1 MFEIIA
7 IRKHAMVRY
16 KYLFVRVL
24 RNLKIKKLGTIINL
38 EKDLIFTSSP
48 NKILLV
54 KSKVKTT
61 NKKVINFSKLSSRK
75 IEGYTK
81 CPKNIENIIA

>member
-54 KSKVKTT
+54 KSKVKIT
-61 NKKVINFSKLSSRK
+61 NKKVINFSKLSSLK

>member
-24 RNLKIKKLGTIINL
+24 RNLKIKKLATTNNL
-38 EKDLIFTSSP
+38 ILF
-48 NKILLV
+48 KILV
-54 KSKVKTT
+54 VARNRSARFRV
-61 NKKVINFSKLSSRK
+61 SSALGALGRRF
-75 IEGYTK
+75 ES
-81 CPKNIENIIA
+81 CRPD

>member
-54 KSKVKTT
+54 KSKAKIT
-61 NKKVINFSKLSSRK
+61 NKKVINFSKLSSLK

-81 CPKNIENIIA
+81 CPKSIENIIA